1 MIVCLEDIDFRF
13 IYWNHFAFNDEL
25 PTPQYG
31 ILHSFRTCGY
41 FQCNCIDSWFRRNL
55 YNFSISITDY
65 YDFTM
70 EQFDDILVHE
80 MIHYYLAYTG
90 LDKRIRHGKEFK
102 KMARKLNLNHG
113 LNITSTVDLSIY
125 KRREGT
131 SKFQYW
137 LATFF

>member
-1 MIVCLEDIDFRF
+1 M
-13 IYWNHFAFNDEL
+13 YSH
-25 PTPQYG
+25 
-31 ILHSFRTCGY
+31 

-137 LATFF
+137 LATLF